1 VSRLNTRAH
10 RIAAFAALAVA
21 CLLAGIRPQVLE
33 IGRAGPHVWVH
44 EGDLVSLHYIQSMYG
59 VPVEERLRVEAGCL
73 VLFQVVSSDA
83 ALEYLGI
90 ETRGPH
96 NASRVLQEFSIPA
109 ASVGNHVL
117 CVGDHR
123 IPLAAVPADGG
134 RILIRL
140 ARPPLFTYLIHQFRE
155 LWR

>member
-1 VSRLNTRAH
+1 MSRQTARAR
-10 RIAAFAALAVA
+10 RIAAFAVLAVA

-33 IGRAGPHVWVH
+33 IGRAGPHVWVR
-44 EGDLVSLHYIQSMYG
+44 EGDVVSLHYIQSMYG
-59 VPVEERLRVEAGCL
+59 VPVEERLRVEAGRL
-73 VLFQVVSSDA
+73 VLFEVVSSDA

-123 IPLAAVPADGG
+123 IPLAAVPADDG
-134 RILIRL
+134 RILVRL
-140 ARPPLFTYLIHQFRE
+140 ARPPLFTYLIHHLRE

>member
-1 VSRLNTRAH
+1 VSRQSARVR
-10 RIAAFAALAVA
+10 RIAAFAVLAVV

-33 IGRAGPHVWVH
+33 IGRTGPHVWVR
-44 EGDLVSLHYIQSMYG
+44 EGDLVSLHYTQSMYG
-59 VPVEERLRVEAGCL
+59 VPVEERLRVAAGRL
-73 VLFQVVSSDA
+73 ALFEVVSSDA

-90 ETRGPH
+90 ETRGPQ
-96 NASRVLQEFSIPA
+96 NATRILQEFSIPA
-109 ASVGNHVL
+109 DSVGNHVL

-123 IPLAAVPADGG
+123 ILLAAVPADEG

-140 ARPPLFTYLIHQFRE
+140 ARPPLFTYLFHQLRE

>member
-1 VSRLNTRAH
+1 VSRQRVRAR
-10 RIAAFAALAVA
+10 RIAAFAVLAVA
-21 CLLAGIRPQVLE
+21 CLVAGIRPQVLE
-33 IGRAGPHVWVH
+33 VGRAGPHVWVR
-44 EGDLVSLHYIQSMYG
+44 EGDRVSLHYTQSMFG

-73 VLFQVVSSDA
+73 VLFEVVSSDA

-96 NASRVLQEFSIPA
+96 NAGRVLQEFYIPA
-109 ASVGNHVL
+109 DSVGNHVL
-117 CVGDHR
+117 CVRDHR
-123 IPLAAVPADGG
+123 IPLASVPADEG

-140 ARPPLFTYLIHQFRE
+140 ARPPLFIYLIHQLRE

>member
-1 VSRLNTRAH
+1 VSRQSARA
-10 RIAAFAALAVA
+10 RGIAAFAVVAVA

-33 IGRAGPHVWVH
+33 IGRAGPRVWVRGG
-44 EGDLVSLHYIQSMYG
+44 ELLSLHYTQSMYG
-59 VPVEERLRVEAGCL
+59 VPVEERLRVEAGRL
-73 VLFQVVSSDA
+73 VLFEVVSSDA

-96 NASRVLQEFSIPA
+96 NVSRVLQEFSIPA

-117 CVGDHR
+117 CVGER
-123 IPLAAVPADGG
+123 CVPLAAVPADEG

-140 ARPPLFTYLIHQFRE
+140 TRPPLFTYWIHQLKG

>member
-1 VSRLNTRAH
+1 MSRQTARVR
-10 RIAAFAALAVA
+10 RIAAFAVLAVV

-33 IGRAGPHVWVH
+33 IGRTGPHVWVR
-44 EGDLVSLHYIQSMYG
+44 EEDLVSLHYTQSMYG
-59 VPVEERLRVEAGCL
+59 VPVEERLRVAAGRL
-73 VLFQVVSSDA
+73 VLFEVVSSDA

-90 ETRGPH
+90 ETRGPQ
-96 NASRVLQEFSIPA
+96 NATRILQEFSIPA

-123 IPLAAVPADGG
+123 ILLAAVPADEG

-140 ARPPLFTYLIHQFRE
+140 ARPPLFTYLIHQLRE

>member
-1 VSRLNTRAH
+1 VSRQNARG
-10 RIAAFAALAVA
+10 RRVAAFVVLAVA

-33 IGRAGPHVWVH
+33 VGRSGPRVWVH
-44 EGDLVSLHYIQSMYG
+44 EGDLVCLHYIQSMYG
-59 VPVEERLRVEAGCL
+59 VPVEERLRVEAGRL
-73 VLFQVVSSDA
+73 VLFEVVSSGA

-90 ETRGPH
+90 ETSGPH

-109 ASVGNHVL
+109 DSSGRHML
-117 CVGDHR
+117 RVGDHR
-123 IPLAAVPADGG
+123 ILLASVPAHEG

-140 ARPPLFTYLIHQFRE
+140 VRPPLFTYLIHHLRE

>member
-1 VSRLNTRAH
+1 VSRQSAWVR
-10 RIAAFAALAVA
+10 RIAAFAVLAAV

-33 IGRAGPHVWVH
+33 IGGTGPHVWVR
-44 EGDLVSLHYIQSMYG
+44 EGDLVSLHYTQSMYG
-59 VPVEERLRVEAGCL
+59 VPVEERLRVAAGRL
-73 VLFQVVSSDA
+73 ALFEVVSSDA

-90 ETRGPH
+90 ETRGPQ
-96 NASRVLQEFSIPA
+96 NATRILQEFSIPA
-109 ASVGNHVL
+109 DSVGNHVL

-123 IPLAAVPADGG
+123 ILLAAVPADEG

-140 ARPPLFTYLIHQFRE
+140 ARPPLFTYLIHQLRE

>member
-1 VSRLNTRAH
+1 MNRQSARVRRL
-10 RIAAFAALAVA
+10 AAFAVLAVA
-21 CLLAGIRPQVLE
+21 CLVAGIRPQVLE
-33 IGRAGPHVWVH
+33 IGRAGPHVWVR

-59 VPVEERLRVEAGCL
+59 VPVEERLRVEAGRL
-73 VLFQVVSSDA
+73 VLFQVVSSEA

-96 NASRVLQEFSIPA
+96 NASRALQEFSIPA
-109 ASVGNHVL
+109 DSVGNHVL
-117 CVGDHR
+117 CVGDR
-123 IPLAAVPADGG
+123 CIPLAAVPADEG

-140 ARPPLFTYLIHQFRE
+140 ARPPLFTYLIHQLRE

>member
-1 VSRLNTRAH
+1 VSRQRLRAR
-10 RIAAFAALAVA
+10 RIAAFAVLAAA
-21 CLLAGIRPQVLE
+21 CLVAGIRPQVLE
-33 IGRAGPHVWVH
+33 VGRAGPHVWVR

-59 VPVEERLRVEAGCL
+59 VPVEERLRVEAGRL
-73 VLFQVVSSDA
+73 VLFEVVSSDA

-96 NASRVLQEFSIPA
+96 NVGRVLQEFYIPA

-117 CVGDHR
+117 CVGEHR
-123 IPLAAVPADGG
+123 VRLAAVPADGG

-140 ARPPLFTYLIHQFRE
+140 ARPPLFTYWIHQLRE
-155 LWR
+155 LWQ

>member
-1 VSRLNTRAH
+1 VSRKTARAR
-10 RIAAFAALAVA
+10 RIAAFAVLAVA
-21 CLLAGIRPQVLE
+21 CLVAGIRPQVLE
-33 IGRAGPHVWVH
+33 VGRAGPHVWVR
-44 EGDLVSLHYIQSMYG
+44 EGDLVSLHYTQSMYG
-59 VPVEERLRVEAGCL
+59 VPVEERLRVEAGRL

-117 CVGDHR
+117 CAGDHR
-123 IPLAAVPADGG
+123 ITLAAVPADEG

-140 ARPPLFTYLIHQFRE
+140 TRPPLFTYWVHQLRE
-155 LWR
+155 FWR

>member
-1 VSRLNTRAH
+1 VSRQTARA
-10 RIAAFAALAVA
+10 RIAAFTVLAVA

-33 IGRAGPHVWVH
+33 IGRAGPHVWVR
-44 EGDLVSLHYIQSMYG
+44 EGDMVSLHYTQSMYG
-59 VPVEERLRVEAGCL
+59 VPVEERLRVEAGRL

-90 ETRGPH
+90 ETRGLH

-109 ASVGNHVL
+109 ASVGSHVI

-123 IPLAAVPADGG
+123 IPVPADGG
-134 RILIRL
+134 SILVRL
-140 ARPPLFTYLIHQFRE
+140 ARPALFTYLIHQLRE

>member
-1 VSRLNTRAH
+1 MSRQSARVR
-10 RIAAFAALAVA
+10 RIAAFAVLAVA
-21 CLLAGIRPQVLE
+21 CLAAGIRPQVLE
-33 IGRAGPHVWVH
+33 IGRTGPHIWVR
-44 EGDLVSLHYIQSMYG
+44 EGDLVSLHYTQSMYG
-59 VPVEERLRVEAGCL
+59 VPVEERLRVAAGRM
-73 VLFQVVSSDA
+73 VLFEVVSSDA

-109 ASVGNHVL
+109 DSVGHHVV
-117 CVGDHR
+117 CVGDRR

-140 ARPPLFTYLIHQFRE
+140 TRPPLFTYLIHQLRE

>member
-1 VSRLNTRAH
+1 VSRQSARVR
-10 RIAAFAALAVA
+10 RIAAFAVLAVV

-33 IGRAGPHVWVH
+33 IGRTGPHVWVR
-44 EGDLVSLHYIQSMYG
+44 EGDLVSLHYTQSMYG
-59 VPVEERLRVEAGCL
+59 VPVEERLRVAAGRL
-73 VLFQVVSSDA
+73 ALFEVVSSDA

-90 ETRGPH
+90 ETRGPQ
-96 NASRVLQEFSIPA
+96 NATRILQEFSIPA
-109 ASVGNHVL
+109 DSVGNHVL

-123 IPLAAVPADGG
+123 ILLAAVPADEG

-140 ARPPLFTYLIHQFRE
+140 ARSPLFTYLIHQLRE

>member
-10 RIAAFAALAVA
+10 RIAAFAVLAIA

-33 IGRAGPHVWVH
+33 IGRAGPHVWVR
-44 EGDLVSLHYIQSMYG
+44 EGDLVSLHYTQSMYG
-59 VPVEERLRVEAGCL
+59 VPVEERLRVEAGRL

-90 ETRGPH
+90 ETHGPH
-96 NASRVLQEFSIPA
+96 NTSRVLQEFSIPA

-117 CVGDHR
+117 CVGDHC

-134 RILIRL
+134 SVLIRL
-140 ARPPLFTYLIHQFRE
+140 ARPPLFTYLIHHLRE